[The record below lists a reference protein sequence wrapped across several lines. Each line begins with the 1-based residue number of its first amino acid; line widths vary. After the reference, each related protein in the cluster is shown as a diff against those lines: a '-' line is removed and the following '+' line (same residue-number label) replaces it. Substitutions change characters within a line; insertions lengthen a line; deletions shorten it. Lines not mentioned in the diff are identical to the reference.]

1 MKDEPLLTLTCSNVF
16 KCPEN
21 DLSFFFKDAVT
32 SQVWCFSNNI
42 DYKQMEEPKNDLV
55 MVILLL
61 IFLQK

>member
-1 MKDEPLLTLTCSNVF
+1 MCLNVLKMIYLF
-16 KCPEN
+16 F
-21 DLSFFFKDAVT
+21 FFFKDAVT